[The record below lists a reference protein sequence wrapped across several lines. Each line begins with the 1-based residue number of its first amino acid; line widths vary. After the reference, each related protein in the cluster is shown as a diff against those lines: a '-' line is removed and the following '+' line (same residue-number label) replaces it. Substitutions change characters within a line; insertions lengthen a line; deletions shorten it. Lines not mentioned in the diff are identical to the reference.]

1 MTYQEINLDPF
12 SKSQE
17 AFRYRAI
24 DDGFV
29 LYSLGENGIDDGGH
43 FKPEPGLYLGKDHS
57 LARYLLPAEKVEST
71 FDAEMIDD
79 AESFPTFDFENE
91 NAETS
96 EPEKAN
102 Q

>member
-17 AFRYRAI
+17 AFRYRTI
-24 DDGFV
+24 DEGFV

-57 LARYLLPAEKVEST
+57 LARYLLPAEIENST
-71 FDAEMIDD
+71 VDREMSDD
-79 AESFPTFDFENE
+79 ADSFPTLDFENE
-91 NAETS
+91 NLETS

-102 Q
+102 P